1 MQYYNPD
8 NNSSRRWAWLA
19 AGLYGALLAAA
30 FLFVSV
36 DASLPIRQAD
46 AILVEFEEPKVP
58 DPPVPPR
65 PAVVE
70 PEHTQIDDEESFDQA
85 KGSDEATRTVN
96 PKALF
101 KMAKDGPDE
110 PEDTGNPKV
119 PEGKANTASG
129 TGSGLDAVS
138 GNLDKG
144 LEGRGLVGALPKP
157 DYKANVTRD
166 ERRVSRAGIDDEQR
180 HAGGGCQT
188 CGDEGPLYRERQLR
202 AGRYDNLCIQNEL
215 TMRNVSSRPPVA
227 VYGRTPFPF
236 GGKALFLLTLCLFLS
251 AGAAAQ
257 RRAARIKADSIA
269 ATYAGRVQGG
279 AHLHFYETTHDFG
292 DIPRKGGNLVRE
304 FEFVNDGTEPLVLLR
319 VLTSCTCTKASFS
332 KRPVAPGERGVVKVI
347 YEPHKKEPGAFSKV
361 IQIFS
366 TSIEGRNV
374 LTVRGN
380 SIDVKKL

>member
-1 MQYYNPD
+1 MQ
-8 NNSSRRWAWLA
+8 
-19 AGLYGALLAAA
+19 
-30 FLFVSV
+30 
-36 DASLPIRQAD
+36 
-46 AILVEFEEPKVP
+46 
-58 DPPVPPR
+58 
-65 PAVVE
+65 
-70 PEHTQIDDEESFDQA
+70 
-85 KGSDEATRTVN
+85 
-96 PKALF
+96 
-101 KMAKDGPDE
+101 
-110 PEDTGNPKV
+110 
-119 PEGKANTASG
+119 
-129 TGSGLDAVS
+129 
-138 GNLDKG
+138 
-144 LEGRGLVGALPKP
+144 
-157 DYKANVTRD
+157 
-166 ERRVSRAGIDDEQR
+166 
-180 HAGGGCQT
+180 
-188 CGDEGPLYRERQLR
+188 
-202 AGRYDNLCIQNEL
+202 
-215 TMRNVSSRPPVA
+215 NVSSRPPVA

-236 GGKALFLLTLCLFLS
+236 GGKALFLLTLCLFF
-251 AGAAAQ
+251 
-257 RRAARIKADSIA
+257 A

>member
-36 DASLPIRQAD
+36 DASLPVRQAD

-58 DPPVPPR
+58 DPPVPSRPAVISVR
-65 PAVVE
+65 TGENTPPAVVE

-110 PEDTGNPKV
+110 PEDTGNPKA

-157 DYKANVTRD
+157 DYKANVTGK
-166 ERRVSRAGIDDEQR
+166 VIIDVTVD
-180 HAGGGCQT
+180 A
-188 CGDEGPLYRERQLR
+188 
-202 AGRYDNLCIQNEL
+202 
-215 TMRNVSSRPPVA
+215 
-227 VYGRTPFPF
+227 
-236 GGKALFLLTLCLFLS
+236 
-251 AGAAAQ
+251 
-257 RRAARIKADSIA
+257 
-269 ATYAGRVQGG
+269 AGRVTSAEFHAQGSTTSNATLVEAAKRAAMKARFTESASFVQGG
-279 AHLHFYETTHDFG
+279 MITYVF
-292 DIPRKGGNLVRE
+292 KMN
-304 FEFVNDGTEPLVLLR
+304 
-319 VLTSCTCTKASFS
+319 
-332 KRPVAPGERGVVKVI
+332 
-347 YEPHKKEPGAFSKV
+347 
-361 IQIFS
+361 
-366 TSIEGRNV
+366 
-374 LTVRGN
+374 
-380 SIDVKKL
+380 